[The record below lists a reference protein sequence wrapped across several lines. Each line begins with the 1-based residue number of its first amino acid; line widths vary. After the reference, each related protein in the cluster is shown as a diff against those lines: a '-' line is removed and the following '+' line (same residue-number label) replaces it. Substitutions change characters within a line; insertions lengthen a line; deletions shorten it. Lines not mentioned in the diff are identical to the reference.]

1 MRKLSLSL
9 LFLAASTAASAN
21 TVTLTAAASVQG
33 QALFKSDV
41 RVFNRNQTTTIS
53 VTATYY
59 YCSGGS
65 CGQEKSVNFTV
76 PSRNSASFNDIVSTL
91 FALPNTQ
98 GAIEFG
104 TAGDDLVVTSRLYS
118 ENAGGS
124 FGQFVPGL
132 EDSDAF
138 PFSVLTSLQENAD
151 FRTNFVAF
159 NLNDSDSVS
168 ATVTLHDGTG
178 AALGSANLAL
188 GPHTFFPS
196 TRLTTLVGVP
206 SATFDNGYVVID
218 TAGAKPLFVAASVL
232 DNHSQDTIFIKGE
245 SDSPPP
251 AGQAPVASFTVSG
264 NPTAGVPV
272 QFTDTSTGNP
282 TSWSWDF
289 GDGSAID
296 HSQNPSHTFAQS
308 GNFNVIL
315 TAANSV
321 GSGAHTSAVA
331 VQPGT
336 PQPTNV
342 VVHLARFA
350 YTPGTATPITL
361 HVGTSYTLTLTADDN
376 GQGQGHGFFGV
387 SALGIPRHDNILPG
401 SPFTTPVFTPTQ
413 VGQFTFSCS
422 TVCGG
427 GHSGMAGTI
436 MVVQ

>member
-1 MRKLSLSL
+1 
-9 LFLAASTAASAN
+9 
-21 TVTLTAAASVQG
+21 VTLTAAASVQG
-33 QALFKSDV
+33 QALFKSDA

-76 PSRNSASFNDIVSTL
+76 PSRNSVSFNDIVSTL
-91 FALPNTQ
+91 FALPNSQ
-98 GAIEFG
+98 GAIEFD

-264 NPTAGVPV
+264 NPTAGVPL

-308 GNFNVIL
+308 GNFNVTL

-321 GSGAHTSAVA
+321 GSSAHTSAVA
-331 VQPGT
+331 VSGV
-336 PQPTNV
+336 PQPTNIV
-342 VVHLARFA
+342 VTLQRFS
-350 YTPGTATPITL
+350 YSPNPIPL
-361 HVGTSYTLTLTADDN
+361 QVGHSYTLTLHANDN
-376 GQGQGHGFFGV
+376 GMGNGHGFSGV
-387 SALGIPRHDNILPG
+387 LALGIPARSGILPG
-401 SPFTTPVFTPTQ
+401 NDFTTPVITPASAQ
-413 VGQFTFSCS
+413 VGNYPFACT

-427 GHSGMAGTI
+427 GHSGMAGTLT
-436 MVVQ
+436 VSQ